1 MDQIRL
7 GRTELYVSKTAF
19 GALPIQRISH
29 ADAVKL
35 VRRAYE
41 SGINYFDTANAYT
54 DSEEKLGAALHDV
67 RHEVIISTKSGGGDK
82 KTVQTH
88 IEESLRRL
96 QTDYIDLFQFHNP
109 AQLPDPE
116 DPDGPF
122 AAVLEAKQKG
132 YIRHIGIT
140 NHRLKV
146 ARAAID
152 SGNFETMQFP
162 FCYLAASQD
171 LEIVEKCKAADM
183 GFIAMKGLSGG
194 LLNNAE
200 ACYAFMQEYP
210 NVVPIW
216 GIQRE
221 EELVRRISAEKAR
234 AVREQAGM
242 DAVVIAADTVVA
254 LDGAVLGKPADELEA
269 FKMLSTLSGCR
280 HQVYTGLTVLRG
292 EERHTVS
299 EETTVAFRELSEEEI
314 SCYIQTGEPMDKAG
328 AYGIQGFGALL
339 IEGIQ
344 GDYYNVMGL
353 PVCRLGGILRQL
365 GVDCLRLAA
374 GERDSD

>member
-1 MDQIRL
+1 MR
-7 GRTELYVSKTAF
+7 GK
-19 GALPIQRISH
+19 G
-29 ADAVKL
+29 
-35 VRRAYE
+35 
-41 SGINYFDTANAYT
+41 
-54 DSEEKLGAALHDV
+54 
-67 RHEVIISTKSGGGDK
+67 
-82 KTVQTH
+82 
-88 IEESLRRL
+88 
-96 QTDYIDLFQFHNP
+96 
-109 AQLPDPE
+109 
-116 DPDGPF
+116 
-122 AAVLEAKQKG
+122 EA
-132 YIRHIGIT
+132 
-140 NHRLKV
+140 
-146 ARAAID
+146 ARA
-152 SGNFETMQFP
+152 
-162 FCYLAASQD
+162 
-171 LEIVEKCKAADM
+171 
-183 GFIAMKGLSGG
+183 
-194 LLNNAE
+194 
-200 ACYAFMQEYP
+200 
-210 NVVPIW
+210 
-216 GIQRE
+216 
-221 EELVRRISAEKAR
+221 
-234 AVREQAGM
+234 QAGEG
-242 DAVVIAADTVVA
+242 DLILSADTVVA